1 MMWRLQTKE
10 DDKEADKKDTFD
22 FLSLMKFRNKL
33 SESFVL
39 DSLTKTKKK
48 NGMRTKNRTRKMA
61 RNETKK
67 RTKKMSRRSKGR
79 TYKT

>member
-10 DDKEADKKDTFD
+10 ADKEAGKKDTFD

-33 SESFVL
+33 SFVL
-39 DSLTKTKKK
+39 DSSKLTKKK

-67 RTKKMSRRSKGR
+67 RSKKMSRRSKGR

>member
-48 NGMRTKNRTRKMA
+48 NGMRTKNRTRKM
-61 RNETKK
+61 
-67 RTKKMSRRSKGR
+67 SRRSKRR
-79 TYKT
+79 TYRK

>member
-1 MMWRLQTKE
+1 MEVADVTKE
-10 DDKEADKKDTFD
+10 NDKEAGKKDTFD

-33 SESFVL
+33 SFVL
-39 DSLTKTKKK
+39 DSSKLTKKK

>member
-1 MMWRLQTKE
+1 MEVADVTKE
-10 DDKEADKKDTFD
+10 NDKEAGKKDTFD

-39 DSLTKTKKK
+39 DSWTKMKKK

-61 RNETKK
+61 RNGTKK

-79 TYKT
+79 TYRM

>member
-1 MMWRLQTKE
+1 MEVADVTKE
-10 DDKEADKKDTFD
+10 NDKEAGKKDTFD

-39 DSLTKTKKK
+39 DSWTKMKKK
-48 NGMRTKNRTRKMA
+48 NGMRMKNRTRKMA

-67 RTKKMSRRSKGR
+67 RSKKMSRRSKGR

>member
-1 MMWRLQTKE
+1 MEVADVTKE
-10 DDKEADKKDTFD
+10 NDKEAGKKDTFD

-33 SESFVL
+33 SFVL
-39 DSLTKTKKK
+39 DSSKLTKKK
-48 NGMRTKNRTRKMA
+48 NGMRTKNMMRKMA

-67 RTKKMSRRSKGR
+67 RSKKMSRRSKGR